1 MKMTVDAG
9 MMKEMF
15 KNYNR
20 DYYSMSGLEALLD
33 FYNEIDENMEFD
45 PIAICCDCSE
55 FGCNCT
61 LSFSDL
67 IHDFGYILD
76 RDEWMNENDMDEY
89 SEEKYMAALIE
100 ALEDHTTV
108 LHVDNGN
115 YIVFS
120 F

>member
-1 MKMTVDAG
+1 MKMTVDAN
-9 MMKEMF
+9 MMKEIF

-20 DYYSMSGLEALLD
+20 DYYTVSGLEALLD

-55 FGCNCT
+55 FGEHCT
-61 LSFSDL
+61 LSFADM
-67 IHDFGYILD
+67 INDYGYI
-76 RDEWMNENDMDEY
+76 MNGESFTAREL
-89 SEEKYMAALIE
+89 AE
-100 ALEDHTTV
+100 ALEEHTTV